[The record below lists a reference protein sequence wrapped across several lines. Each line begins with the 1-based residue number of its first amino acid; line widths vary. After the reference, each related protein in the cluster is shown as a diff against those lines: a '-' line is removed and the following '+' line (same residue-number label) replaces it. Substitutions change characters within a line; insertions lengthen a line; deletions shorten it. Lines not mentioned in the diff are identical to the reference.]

1 MTHQALI
8 KHINQFLF
16 QPMRAEEEKAVADRF
31 IRKAYRKRQYVL
43 QAGDLSSRNTFV
55 VEGCFRV
62 FVADPNGKEHNL
74 QFAVENGW
82 IVDMGSLYK
91 EEPSEMNIEALED
104 STVLQIERKGLYEL
118 YDGFPV
124 FNRYF
129 RILAENAYIASQ
141 KRLIRSLGF
150 TAEARY
156 LDFIARYPH
165 LLNRISDAKIAS
177 FLGMTPEF
185 LSKLRRNFN
194 K

>member
-1 MTHQALI
+1 MHDTLI

-16 QPMRAEEEKAVADRF
+16 KPLNPVEEKAISDRF
-31 IRKAYRKRQYVL
+31 VQKPFRKRQFLL
-43 QAGDLSSRNTFV
+43 QAGDQSSKNTFV

-62 FVADPNGKEHNL
+62 YVVDPNDKEHNL

-82 IVDMGSLYK
+82 VVDMGSLYK
-91 EEPSEMNIEALED
+91 EEPSEMNIEALEN
-104 STVLQIERKGLYEL
+104 SIVLQIERKALYEL
-118 YDGFPV
+118 YTNFPV
-124 FNRYF
+124 FDRYF
-129 RILAENAYIASQ
+129 RILAENAYIALQ
-141 KRLIRSLGF
+141 KRLIRSLSF

-156 LDFIARYPH
+156 LDFITRYPH